1 MSINITNIIAA
12 LEAKVAAATSSTQT
26 EELIVLLKTIKAA
39 NQETVVSYA
48 TVAALP
54 VASTDNVGA
63 LAYVEADQKIYFSNG
78 TAWTAVGTG
87 SSQSGGGEAYD
98 QSLNTT
104 DDVVFNSAL
113 ISDVSIIGNEISG
126 TDVYGNSLGLVLN
139 SPVEFKAPVEET
151 SQAFLPFGVNM
162 TVGMSGIQLGNFN
175 GAYQQEIQTLL
186 TLPANTVITTTDIL
200 DIYSYNSVKFRF
212 AIATISTTPD
222 FYNPGQINS
231 LTIQPVNGN
240 IEISVNNGAWVSTS
254 IYANNYQGTTQPGIL
269 TFYYDSMVSVDR
281 TIVSVD
287 ASGLTVN
294 DVSFDQTLEFKT
306 TVTESTL
313 GNVTFDNIIFEYN
326 SQGIRLTNISGYQT
340 ESQTLSRL
348 PAGTL
353 VTTSQ
358 FFNIFTYNNTS
369 LRFRI
374 GSISVQSSFYNPSEI
389 VAIYI
394 TPEGNNIEVS
404 TDGGAS
410 WTLYSIFAVNGQS
423 GSGAKTFTYGSSST
437 VVKTVTTLS
446 SEGVIAESALI
457 GDVSI
462 AGNTIAGVD
471 SYGNADVL
479 VLDGTVQFGGITS
492 ELPVITGAAKKW
504 LKIEAVTP
512 ELIASTT
519 QFVEGENF
527 QSASIT
533 DMNPGVEISI
543 NGATFAPT
551 IWTALTPGSTIEVL
565 LPADGWYSVTLTTP
579 GFDFGTGSYTAQLSG
594 FPGTYSSANSPLSV
608 IGVRISTTTEG
619 TNLVPQ
625 TYYLPLYQ

>member
-87 SSQSGGGEAYD
+87 SSQSGGGGEAYD

-175 GAYQQEIQTLL
+175 GSFQQEIQTLL

-231 LTIQPVNGN
+231 FTIQPVNGS

-254 IYANNYQGTTQPGIL
+254 IYANTYQGTTQPGIL

-313 GNVTFDNIIFEYN
+313 GNVTFDNFGFEYN
-326 SQGIRLTNISGYQT
+326 SQGIRLFNISGYQT
-340 ESQTLSRL
+340 ESQALSTLA
-348 PAGTL
+348 AGTL

-358 FFNIFTYNNTS
+358 FFNIFTYNNTT

-374 GSISVQSSFYNPSEI
+374 GSISVQNSFYNPSEI
-389 VAIYI
+389 TSI
-394 TPEGNNIEVS
+394 TILPEGNMIEVS
-404 TDGGAS
+404 IDGGSS
-410 WTLYSIFAVNGQS
+410 WTSYSIFATNGQK
-423 GSGAKTFTYGSSST
+423 GASPLTFTYGSSST
-437 VVKTVTTLS
+437 VVKTVTTIS
-446 SEGVIAESALI
+446 SEGIIADSALI

-471 SYGNADVL
+471 SYGNADKL
-479 VLDGTVQFGGITS
+479 V
-492 ELPVITGAAKKW
+492 
-504 LKIEAVTP
+504 
-512 ELIASTT
+512 
-519 QFVEGENF
+519 VEGDLEVTGSLKVATPTIGAVGTYAMLSMAKNIID
-527 QSASIT
+527 A
-533 DMNPGVEISI
+533 NPGTIVDTAYYPNLLAFAGI
-543 NGATFAPT
+543 GAS
-551 IWTALTPGSTIEVL
+551 STEQSSGTY
-565 LPADGWYSVTLTTP
+565 A
-579 GFDFGTGSYTAQLSG
+579 TGSWMCMGHSPA
-594 FPGTYSSANSPLSV
+594 SSTSQV
-608 IGVRISTTTEG
+608 IISLWYRV
-619 TNLVPQ
+619 N
-625 TYYLPLYQ
+625 